1 MANKEEVK
9 AVLRQHGG
17 KHSLLVAAEEGMVQ
31 DVAEL
36 IKGGADVNETVHG
49 EQSGQQAP
57 LHYAAAHGHG
67 SVVDQLLQARADV
80 NLKDQS
86 GGTPLDMAKRG
97 GHAEVA
103 ARLLK
108 AAGGGAKS

>member
-1 MANKEEVK
+1 MADKEEVK

-17 KHSLLVAAEEGMVQ
+17 KHSLLGAAQQGMVE

-36 IKGGADVNETVHG
+36 IKGGADVNQTDSY
-49 EQSGQQAP
+49 QKAP
-57 LHYAAAHGHG
+57 LHYAAEKGHG

-80 NLKDQS
+80 NLMDR
-86 GGTPLDMAKRG
+86 GGKTPLDIANDYGKS
-97 GHAEVA
+97 EVA